1 MRHACNYDII
11 DAGNNCWSI
20 KPGQDHLDLITDR
33 GPRTIL
39 VRGIERHFTWQ
50 GDGFA
55 LLTDVAGNCF
65 HLPPPITLDAA
76 SRKRLEEIL

>member
-1 MRHACNYDII
+1 M
-11 DAGNNCWSI
+11 
-20 KPGQDHLDLITDR
+20 
-33 GPRTIL
+33 
-39 VRGIERHFTWQ
+39 RGIERHFTWQ